1 MRWVLLVLVV
11 VAVVVAADRAVARG
25 WFDRRRPRPYEPTGS
40 TSASG
45 ILGDLVEVF
54 QPNRVH
60 LTAEQER
67 QRLDIQHAGDNAPP
81 VDLDAG
87 TVRLDPPPPVA

>member
-1 MRWVLLVLVV
+1 MRWVLLV
-11 VAVVVAADRAVARG
+11 VAVVVVLVAVDRAVARG
-25 WFDRRRPRPYEPTGS
+25 WFDRRRPRPYRPAES
-40 TSASG
+40 SSASG
-45 ILGDLVEVF
+45 MLGDLVELF

-67 QRLDIQHAGDNAPP
+67 QRLDIQHAGDAAPP

-87 TVRLDPPPPVA
+87 TARVDGPPPVA